1 MIQRIQTVYLI
12 IAFLGLLGMAVQTV
26 FSVICAPDA
35 TPEALGIFYGQ
46 RYPAGGYAL
55 LGALVLTAGL
65 TLWAVFQY
73 KRRMKQMRLVA
84 WAQLLVLLEY
94 IAVAL
99 PVIILKNSAINLI
112 YFIGLLLIFLFLLLA
127 RKAIAK
133 DERLVRAADRI
144 R

>member
-1 MIQRIQTVYLI
+1 ML
-12 IAFLGLLGMAVQTV
+12 
-26 FSVICAPDA
+26 P
-35 TPEALGIFYGQ
+35 
-46 RYPAGGYAL
+46 
-55 LGALVLTAGL
+55 AGL

-99 PVIILKNSAINLI
+99 PVIILKNSAINLV

>member
-1 MIQRIQTVYLI
+1 M
-12 IAFLGLLGMAVQTV
+12 
-26 FSVICAPDA
+26 
-35 TPEALGIFYGQ
+35 
-46 RYPAGGYAL
+46 
-55 LGALVLTAGL
+55 LTAGL

-99 PVIILKNSAINLI
+99 PVIILKNSAINLV

>member
-1 MIQRIQTVYLI
+1 
-12 IAFLGLLGMAVQTV
+12 
-26 FSVICAPDA
+26 
-35 TPEALGIFYGQ
+35 
-46 RYPAGGYAL
+46 
-55 LGALVLTAGL
+55 
-65 TLWAVFQY
+65 
-73 KRRMKQMRLVA
+73 MKQMRLVA

-94 IAVAL
+94 ITVAL
-99 PVIILKNSAINLI
+99 PVIILKNSAINLV